1 MLKLILTIT
10 HLQTKAYAEMRDV
23 LEENPIEVEAKEV
36 GLNYVDLDG
45 TVGCMVNGAGLAMA
59 MDLIKY
65 AGFEPFLDVG
75 GTADAKR

>member
-45 TVGCMVNGAGLAMA
+45 TVGMYG
-59 MDLIKY
+59 
-65 AGFEPFLDVG
+65 
-75 GTADAKR
+75 